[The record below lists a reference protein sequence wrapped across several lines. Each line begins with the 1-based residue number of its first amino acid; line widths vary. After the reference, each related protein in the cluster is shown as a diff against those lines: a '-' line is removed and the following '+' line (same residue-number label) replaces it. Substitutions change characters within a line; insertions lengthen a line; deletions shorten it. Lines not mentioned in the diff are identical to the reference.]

1 MAGLGAAEFDR
12 TVTQK
17 LPLVA
22 NDAAIFALAS
32 ELGWCSSW
40 LAKPRPPPSNEG
52 GDVSVA
58 LMNAAAAAAPTRRVA
73 TPVPVVA
80 VPVPMA
86 AAPSAAPVAP
96 VALVA
101 PVAPVALLNSFGSN
115 YTVFNESFCFHY
127 KSSTKLPSL
136 SSLIQRHHSLQFETQ

>member
-40 LAKPRPPPSNEG
+40 LGKPRPSSNNDG
-52 GDVSVA
+52 NGDVSVA
-58 LMNAAAAAAPTRRVA
+58 LMNAAAMAPPPTAPNRRVG

-80 VPVPMA
+80 TATPVPMA
-86 AAPSAAPVAP
+86 AAPSASPIAPVAP
-96 VALVA
+96 V
-101 PVAPVALLNSFGSN
+101 P
-115 YTVFNESFCFHY
+115 
-127 KSSTKLPSL
+127 LPA
-136 SSLIQRHHSLQFETQ
+136 